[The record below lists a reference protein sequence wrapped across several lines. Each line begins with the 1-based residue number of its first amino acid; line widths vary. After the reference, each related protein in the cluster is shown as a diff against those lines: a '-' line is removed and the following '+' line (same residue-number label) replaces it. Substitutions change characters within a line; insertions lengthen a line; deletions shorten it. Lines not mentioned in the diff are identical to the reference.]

1 MGCVVSCLS
10 VLQNAELYTI
20 ILVFMFFVCVIHIGY
35 CRYHVISERPS
46 PKIESKWAIISFE
59 VFS

>member
-1 MGCVVSCLS
+1 MGCVVSIG
-10 VLQNAELYTI
+10 VAEGRTI
-20 ILVFMFFVCVIHIGY
+20 YYILVFMFFVCVIHIGY

>member
-35 CRYHVISERPS
+35 CRYHVISERPIA
-46 PKIESKWAIISFE
+46 KN
-59 VFS
+59 